1 MVRNDCIDSICSSLE
16 VLGQQKLSDDIRSAA
31 QGSRVGLDDLAA
43 CFNSFAAKYSNE
55 RFDRYFRRAKVG
67 TPCYIDDILDVPERK
82 LDKEYIQDLNTLQ
95 FVFKHHNLVVWGP
108 PGTGKT
114 WLSKMIATSA
124 CAKGLRTRW
133 VTFPVLYDQ
142 LLRLYKSTDGQT
154 LDSKLAYYSRFDL
167 LCIDEFPNVSDIDP
181 FLVQQMFNTFSEKA
195 TSLLVCMQI
204 QPEKMDELFPIR
216 GIGQSVKGRI
226 LQKAKRIH
234 LQGPDLR
241 LLSCD

>member
-31 QGSRVGLDDLAA
+31 QDSRVGLDDLAA

-124 CAKGLRTRW
+124 CAKGL
-133 VTFPVLYDQ
+133 
-142 LLRLYKSTDGQT
+142 
-154 LDSKLAYYSRFDL
+154 
-167 LCIDEFPNVSDIDP
+167 
-181 FLVQQMFNTFSEKA
+181 
-195 TSLLVCMQI
+195 
-204 QPEKMDELFPIR
+204 
-216 GIGQSVKGRI
+216 
-226 LQKAKRIH
+226 
-234 LQGPDLR
+234 
-241 LLSCD
+241 